1 MQKFL
6 LGRGDVGDLSAI
18 SATIDLWSAIKDRI
32 QLERKME
39 REEKGDI
46 VADEWGA
53 VDALMS
59 RLDDLQD
66 LVRRINLA
74 VPRSRKDPAESSS
87 EPDDSEET
95 NGAEVGL
102 PTTTT
107 RPSTPWSP
115 AAWTI
120 IPECVFSLFSDM
132 KECTDN
138 LTQVL

>member
-1 MQKFL
+1 
-6 LGRGDVGDLSAI
+6 
-18 SATIDLWSAIKDRI
+18 
-32 QLERKME
+32 ME

-74 VPRSRKDPAESSS
+74 VPRSRKDPAESAS
-87 EPDDSEET
+87 ESDDSEET

-107 RPSTPWSP
+107 TSLLGRPLGWCPHFFKYHVKLSAKVS
-115 AAWTI
+115 
-120 IPECVFSLFSDM
+120 
-132 KECTDN
+132 
-138 LTQVL
+138 